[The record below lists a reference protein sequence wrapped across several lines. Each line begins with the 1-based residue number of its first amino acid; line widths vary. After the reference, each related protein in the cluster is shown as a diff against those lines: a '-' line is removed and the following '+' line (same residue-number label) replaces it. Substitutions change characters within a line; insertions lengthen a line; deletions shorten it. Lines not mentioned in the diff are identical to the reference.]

1 MVLRLL
7 CALLLSAAS
16 AFQQLSARR
25 RHGTALRATRWF
37 VKTEQF
43 CAPFPVV
50 KPHLEAHRAW
60 VTELRDGGATIT
72 SGYRVDAEGKPG
84 GGGMLFFAAD
94 SYADAEALRAEG
106 ETPGCFASQVKS

>member
-72 SGYRVDAEGKPG
+72 SGYRVDGEGKPG
-84 GGGMLFFAAD
+84 GGGMLF
-94 SYADAEALRAEG
+94 SPP
-106 ETPGCFASQVKS
+106 TPTRTPRRSCGGTRSSPRRSSTGG